1 MENDTNVL
9 PADFDGIFRFTNY
22 TEKDFTAKWNSVE
35 YTFPAMK
42 TSPMIIPNA
51 TPEEVQNIRK
61 LWAKKLAEAVF
72 YQSNEFKAMD
82 LSIEDSQAG
91 KVPALYT
98 DKDIAPFIQRAL
110 EPLPIAQIKITPA
123 KQEVIHLVKD
133 EEGNPVSKVLKG
145 TESLVGDGT
154 VVA

>member
-1 MENDTNVL
+1 
-9 PADFDGIFRFTNY
+9 
-22 TEKDFTAKWNSVE
+22 
-35 YTFPAMK
+35 MK

-110 EPLPIAQIKITPA
+110 EPLPVAQIKITQA
-123 KQEVIHLVKD
+123 KPEVIHLSKD